1 MWETK
6 WKMFLHSCMC
16 FIIQRVCRK
25 NRERKDLAIRQ
36 SRSPGPTGGRLIQ
49 EHFKIVFCREKG
61 CFSAIVFFKTVLMD
75 VWTKK
80 KNVFWIVVWVWLYK
94 RIAEKTA
101 KQMTGRSPGPP
112 RRGAWSRPEG
122 GLYTRTFQTSV
133 LQRICFLSMV
143 DFWKGC
149 IDMIK

>member
-1 MWETK
+1 
-6 WKMFLHSCMC
+6 MFMHSCMWL
-16 FIIQRVCRK
+16 VYV
-25 NRERKDLAIRQ
+25 NREEIDRAVGAIAW
-36 SRSPGPTGGRLIQ
+36 PKATAGPEGAVKPTGGRLIQ
-49 EHFKIVFCREKG
+49 EHFKIVFCRENG
-61 CFSAIVFFKTVLMD
+61 CFSTIVFFKTVLMD

-101 KQMTGRSPGPP
+101 KQMTGRSPGRP
-112 RRGAWSRPEG
+112 RRGREADRREA
-122 GLYTRTFQTSV
+122 YIQEHFKIVFCRE
-133 LQRICFLSMV
+133 ICFLSMV